1 MYARG
6 FLNQNIYEKM
16 QEVYG
21 VKVMITAITDKIG
34 SIINV
39 GVTKTL
45 QHFLW
50 KIMHLSKIPDKM

>member
-45 QHFLW
+45 QHFL
-50 KIMHLSKIPDKM
+50 